1 MKLKAKTMKKNG
13 IQPQRNDSFGERCV
27 LVTNGNLASM
37 LALAGW
43 LKVHGD
49 KVIKIHVTYKLPS
62 SKNNVSG
69 ALDLWRRSGVGYLWM
84 KLLLNKILPMQ
95 LRFIGSSASV
105 SDYVASLGH
114 EIPVEPV
121 DNVNT
126 PQFLEKLKDLEPKC
140 LVSFSA
146 TQRFSK
152 EMIRTFP
159 NGAVNVHYGLLPRY
173 AGLSPYFWH
182 LHFGEEKFGVTLH
195 RIEEQLDAGKIIK
208 QVEKPTPVSKDALDL
223 LLDMAEQVS
232 PMLNGLFNGEY
243 CLDEAV
249 PQDLANRS
257 YFKHPSRSQL
267 TTFKKNGCTL
277 TSKASI
283 SRLRGL
289 AKALDK

>member
-1 MKLKAKTMKKNG
+1 MKLESKTMKKNVM
-13 IQPQRNDSFGERCV
+13 QPQRHDLFGERCV

-37 LALAGW
+37 LALGGW
-43 LKVHGD
+43 LKAHGD
-49 KVIKIHVTYKLPS
+49 KVIKIYVTYKLPS

-69 ALDLWRRSGVGYLWM
+69 ALDLWRRSGLGYLWM

-95 LRFIGSSASV
+95 LRFLGSSASV
-105 SDYVASLGH
+105 SDYVASLGY

-152 EMIRTFP
+152 EMIRAFP
-159 NGAVNVHYGLLPRY
+159 NGAVNVHYGALPRY

-182 LHFGEEKFGVTLH
+182 LHFGEERFGVTLH

-208 QVEKPTPVSKDALDL
+208 QVEKQTPVSKDALDL

-232 PMLNGLFNGEY
+232 PMLNGLFNGEF

-249 PQDLANRS
+249 KQDLTNRS
-257 YFKHPSRSQL
+257 YFKHPSRAQMMV
-267 TTFKKNGCTL
+267 FKKSGCTL
-277 TSKASI
+277 TSRASI
-283 SRLRGL
+283 RRLRGL
-289 AKALDK
+289 VTAIDK